1 MQYLEAIRELK
12 FVKGYQPVRTV
23 HISYVPDEEIG
34 GANGAAKFAKSE
46 EFKGLNVGFML
57 DEGQAS
63 PNEKF
68 RVFYADR
75 TPWNL
80 VIKALGMPGHGSRMF
95 DNSAMENLMK
105 SVEVMTKYR
114 EGQFDLVKAGLAM
127 PSEVISVNPVYMKAG
142 TPSPTGYQM
151 NMQPSE
157 AEAGFNIRIPPM
169 ADPELLRKRI
179 ADEWAPHYRNM
190 SFVLTELGPI
200 EDHMGRPLMTAT
212 DDTNP
217 WWGVFQKA
225 IISAGGTLSKPE
237 ILASTTD
244 ARYMRELGIP
254 AFGFSPMTNTPI
266 LLHEHNEYL
275 EESVFMR
282 GIKIYESVISTL
294 SSFEGGNHES
304 T

>member
-12 FVKGYQPVRTV
+12 FVQGYSPVRTV

-34 GANGAAKFAKSE
+34 GANGAAKFAGSD
-46 EFKGLNVGFML
+46 EFKGLNIGFML

-63 PNEKF
+63 TSEKF
-68 RVFYADR
+68 RVFFADR
-75 TPWNL
+75 L
-80 VIKALGMPGHGSRMF
+80 VWRLIIKALGMPGHGSRMF

-105 SVEVMTKYR
+105 SIEIMTRYR

-127 PSEVISVNPVYMKAG
+127 NSEVVSVNPVYMKAG

-157 AEAGFNIRIPPM
+157 AEAGFDIRIPPTV
-169 ADPELLRKRI
+169 DPELLIKRI
-179 ADEWAPHYRNM
+179 VDEWAPHYRNM
-190 SFVLTELGPI
+190 TYELTKHGPVK
-200 EDHMGRPLMTAT
+200 DYMGRPIMTAT

-217 WWGVFQKA
+217 WWGVFEQA
-225 IISAGGTLSKPE
+225 IVSAGGTLSKPE
-237 ILASTTD
+237 ILASSTD
-244 ARYMRELGIP
+244 ARYIRELGIP
-254 AFGFSPMTNTPI
+254 IFGFSPMKNTPI

-275 EESVFMR
+275 EETVYMR
-282 GIKIYESVISTL
+282 GIKIYESVIRAL